1 MKLEALTD
9 PKLVFADLRCFD
21 RSTLLRALAER
32 LVQAGRFDDADDLY
46 GKLWEREQ
54 LGSTGNGSGVAVP
67 HCKMSGLDRVV
78 VAVALLPKGVE
89 FGAVDDQP
97 VRLIF
102 LVVSPEDQPAAHLQ
116 CLAAISKWIKVD
128 DHVARILEVED
139 PSAIYSL
146 LGEET
151 RGS

>member
-9 PKLVFADLRCFD
+9 PQLVFADLPCFD

-32 LVQAGRFDDADDLY
+32 LVQAGRFDDADGLY

-54 LGSTGNGSGVAVP
+54 LGSTGIGSGVAVP

-78 VAVALLPKGVE
+78 VAVAVLPKGVE
-89 FGAVDDQP
+89 FGAVDDKP

-116 CLAAISKWIKVD
+116 CLAAISKWIKAD
-128 DHVARILEVED
+128 DHVARILGAED
-139 PSAIYSL
+139 PPTIYSL
-146 LGEET
+146 LREE
-151 RGS
+151 S